1 MFEIYLPS
9 LLDKTKQ
16 RKPKTVRSLFG
27 EAGSGYFVQWK
38 AEGNGGKACKITLG
52 TREQEGDMEVSVKQ
66 IGKSGEYI

>member
-27 EAGSGYFVQWK
+27 EAGSGYFVH
-38 AEGNGGKACKITLG
+38 
-52 TREQEGDMEVSVKQ
+52 
-66 IGKSGEYI
+66 